1 MWSARGSAS
10 RHHGLSRRTLAT
22 AGRATG
28 VVQPEHSPGRLT
40 SNLFRVL
47 REAGPSDSLSEPY
60 EVCTQRQRTGD
71 AGAEPLH
78 VPEAGSAMRQV
89 GTERSRGHRP
99 SPQSGDRQQ
108 RQPAP
113 HGCPLTL
120 NSASSAPA
128 LRNPHTRCPQT
139 PHTWAPMHCLFGRG
153 YHLLFLGGERRLS
166 WVQGLRTQALAEP
179 GPCGG
184 VSDTQAWVI
193 PCSPQD
199 VRARKGE
206 DSGNAQTSQTLLAE
220 EALGEKGDDQV
231 WLLISS
237 HPQFSSSV
245 ARETAPSPS
254 YKGGN

>member
-1 MWSARGSAS
+1 M
-10 RHHGLSRRTLAT
+10 
-22 AGRATG
+22 
-28 VVQPEHSPGRLT
+28 VQPEHSPGRLT

-78 VPEAGSAMRQV
+78 VPEAGSGMRQV

-128 LRNPHTRCPQT
+128 L
-139 PHTWAPMHCLFGRG
+139 A
-153 YHLLFLGGERRLS
+153 
-166 WVQGLRTQALAEP
+166 
-179 GPCGG
+179 
-184 VSDTQAWVI
+184 
-193 PCSPQD
+193 
-199 VRARKGE
+199 AR
-206 DSGNAQTSQTLLAE
+206 
-220 EALGEKGDDQV
+220 
-231 WLLISS
+231 
-237 HPQFSSSV
+237 
-245 ARETAPSPS
+245 RETPTLGVPKHHTPGHPCTASSAGDTTYFFWVENGGLAGFRDCAHRPWQSRDPVEVCLTPKPGLYHAPHKTSGPGRERTLGMLKRVKPYWLRKPLGRRGMTRS
-254 YKGGN
+254 GS